1 MLCYVCM
8 RLTVYLPEDVDRLLR
23 ETAANEG
30 KSLST
35 LTVEALVFYLRERR
49 RAALGRKVLERAGKV
64 PLGEEAFLLL
74 EEGRRDRP

>member
-1 MLCYVCM
+1 M

>member
-1 MLCYVCM
+1 M
-8 RLTVYLPEDVDRLLR
+8 RLTVHLPEDLARLLR
-23 ETAANEG
+23 EAAAHEG
-30 KSLST
+30 KSLSA
-35 LTVEALVFYLRERR
+35 LTAEALAFYLRERR